1 MISTHQ
7 KSVDTDKMQTKDNK
21 KVYTDEQLDNL
32 SVTDQEF
39 EDFMRPS
46 NLDESTTQEPVNWV
60 IPNII
65 D

>member
-1 MISTHQ
+1 LISTHQ

-32 SVTDQEF
+32 PVTDQEF

>member
-1 MISTHQ
+1 
-7 KSVDTDKMQTKDNK
+7 MQTKNNK
-21 KVYTDEQLDNL
+21 KVYTDDELDNL
-32 SVTDQEF
+32 PVTDQEF
-39 EDFMRPS
+39 EDFMLPS

>member
-1 MISTHQ
+1 
-7 KSVDTDKMQTKDNK
+7 MQTKNNK
-21 KVYTDEQLDNL
+21 KVYTDDELDNL
-32 SVTDQEF
+32 PVTDQEF
-39 EDFMRPS
+39 EDFMCPS

>member
-1 MISTHQ
+1 MSPHQ
-7 KSVDTDKMQTKDNK
+7 KSVDTDKMQTKNNK
-21 KVYTDEQLDNL
+21 KVYTDDELDNL
-32 SVTDQEF
+32 PVTDHEF
-39 EDFMRPS
+39 EDFMLPS

>member
-1 MISTHQ
+1 MSQHQ
-7 KSVDTDKMQTKDNK
+7 KSVDTDKMQTKNNK
-21 KVYTDEQLDNL
+21 KVYTDDELDNL
-32 SVTDQEF
+32 PVTDQEF
-39 EDFMRPS
+39 EDFMCPS

>member
-1 MISTHQ
+1 LISTHQ